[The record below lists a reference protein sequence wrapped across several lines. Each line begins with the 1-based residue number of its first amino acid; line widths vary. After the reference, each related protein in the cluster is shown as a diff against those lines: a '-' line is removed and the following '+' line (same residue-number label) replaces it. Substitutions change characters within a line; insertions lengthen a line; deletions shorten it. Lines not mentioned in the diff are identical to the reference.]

1 MQQLFRLRRYLNG
14 PAPVPQAAC
23 ELCGATMAGEHAH
36 VVDVE
41 HRKLLCTCRPCYLLF
56 THSGAAS
63 GRFRSVPERVIKL
76 EAFTTEG
83 WERLEIPVGIAFFL
97 RDSQRNRVVA
107 FYPSPAGATES
118 ALSSETWAELVEAYP
133 LLDTVEPD
141 TEAVLV
147 CRRDERLDAWI
158 VPVDNC
164 YGLVGRIRSQW
175 KGFDGGREA
184 WGDIDGFLAGLQER
198 ERSFV

>member
-1 MQQLFRLRRYLNG
+1 MQQVLRLRRYLDS

-23 ELCGATMAGEHAH
+23 ELCGATFVGGHAH

-41 HRKLLCTCRPCYLLF
+41 NRRLLCTCRPCYLLF
-56 THSGAAS
+56 TQAGAAG
-63 GRFRSVPERVIKL
+63 GRFRSVPERVAKL
-76 EAFTTEG
+76 EAFPTAG
-83 WERLEIPVGIAFFL
+83 WERLEIPVGITFVL
-97 RDSQRNRVVA
+97 RDSRRDRVMA

-118 ALSSETWAELVEAYP
+118 AVSTEIWTELVETYP

-147 CRRDERLDAWI
+147 CRRDERLEAWI

-164 YGLVGRIRSQW
+164 YELVGRIRRQW

-184 WGDIDGFLAGLQER
+184 WSDIDAFLAGLRER